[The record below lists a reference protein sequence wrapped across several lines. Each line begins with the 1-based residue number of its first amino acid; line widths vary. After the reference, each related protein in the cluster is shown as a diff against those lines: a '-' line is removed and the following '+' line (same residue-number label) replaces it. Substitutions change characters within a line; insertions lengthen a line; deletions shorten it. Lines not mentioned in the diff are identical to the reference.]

1 MKHVQYIF
9 QVFWLKDGAEIDD
22 KGDVNF
28 IVSSEGSLII
38 NVARLSDSGNYT
50 CGAQNIVTRRL
61 SQTVALTVYGKCSC
75 KDPLIQ
81 LECWRAVGVHVH
93 GV

>member
-1 MKHVQYIF
+1 MVLGDPEYCDKTLHLF
-9 QVFWLKDGAEIDD
+9 QVFWLKDGQEIDD

-38 NVARLSDSGNYT
+38 NIARLSDSGNYT

-61 SQTVALTVYGKCSC
+61 SQTVALTVFGRYNQG
-75 KDPLIQ
+75 
-81 LECWRAVGVHVH
+81 
-93 GV
+93 